1 MLSLSK
7 TNYQRKGVEG
17 MSDTTDDLDVGYD
30 GEEDSFESE
39 ELEQIFLLKKEIC
52 ALKKCFMD

>member
-1 MLSLSK
+1 
-7 TNYQRKGVEG
+7 VEG